1 MLCCGVQWLG
11 THSSHHDVLCAALC
25 AVCRG
30 ERLKLKDLA
39 AAMAAMDTDESGRIE
54 LDEFQQWWA
63 DNGELLNQ
71 PYMYSTLLP
80 PRANNDEE
88 ACST

>member
-1 MLCCGVQWLG
+1 MRCCVAASNGWVRILLIMMC
-11 THSSHHDVLCAALC
+11 SVLYAVLC

-54 LDEFQQWWA
+54 LEEFQQWWA
-63 DNGELLNQ
+63 DNGESANQ

-80 PRANNDEE
+80 PRANER
-88 ACST
+88 

>member
-1 MLCCGVQWLG
+1 MMCSMLCC
-11 THSSHHDVLCAALC
+11 VLCAVLC

-54 LDEFQQWWA
+54 LEEFQQWWA
-63 DNGELLNQ
+63 DNGESANQ

-80 PRANNDEE
+80 RANER
-88 ACST
+88 